1 MSSGYAKTILCI
13 SLLLLLA
20 VPALALVPPGRI
32 TVYSTPSGANA
43 CVDTTNCDYTTTT
56 FTASGNEWHTVV
68 VTQSGYLQW
77 SDQVYVVSDQTA
89 VVNAVL
95 ETNPS
100 TTGVQVYVYP
110 GSGTICIDNSQCR
123 VNLGSIGST
132 SSTQFAGV
140 SAGYHTITVDSTNG
154 YLDYSTQVY
163 VTMGRFTT
171 VTINLV
177 PLGVTATPVTPVPPA
192 KGTVRVYVDQLGS
205 TVCIDNGNCRVNVG
219 GPAGPGTGTTL
230 FEDVTANSLHT
241 ITVAAD
247 GFLPYSSQIVVTK
260 DQINTVDVTLQ
271 PLRASTTQST
281 ATTATPAPTTPTY
294 TQPTP
299 IPPTQA
305 GPAAV
310 PLLGALAVWGVVLL
324 CRKRQR

>member
-1 MSSGYAKTILCI
+1 MSSSHAKTIILI
-13 SLLLLLA
+13 MLLLLLA
-20 VPALALVPPGRI
+20 VPALALVTPGRI
-32 TVYSTPSGANA
+32 TAYSTPTGANV
-43 CVDTTNCDYTTTT
+43 CVDNADCDYTTTT
-56 FTASGNEWHTVV
+56 FTVSGNAYHTVV
-68 VTQSGYLQW
+68 VTQAGYLQW
-77 SDQVYVVSDQTA
+77 SDQVYVVSDQTS

-110 GSGTICIDNSQCR
+110 GSGTVCLDNSQCR
-123 VNLGSIGST
+123 VNVGSLGSTGSV
-132 SSTQFAGV
+132 QFAGV

-171 VTINLV
+171 VNINLV
-177 PLGVTATPVTPVPPA
+177 PIGVTATPVTTTLPPT
-192 KGTVRVYVDQLGS
+192 GTVRVYVDQLGS
-205 TVCIDNGNCRVNVG
+205 TVCIDNGDCRVNVG

-230 FEDVTANSLHT
+230 FEDVTVNSLHT

-260 DQINTVDVTLQ
+260 DLIKTVDVSLQ
-271 PLRASTTQST
+271 PLVASTTQP
-281 ATTATPAPTTPTY
+281 TTTPAISTPPTPTF

-310 PLLGALAVWGVVLL
+310 PLLGALAICGAVLIS
-324 CRKRQR
+324 RHRQR